1 MMIEKHFSTEKRN
14 LQTQHL
20 KAEFIITGGGLS
32 GVCAAITAA
41 REGIKV
47 ILIQDRP
54 VLGGNASS
62 EVRLWILGA
71 TSHMGN
77 NNRWSREGGI
87 IDEILVENIFRNKEG
102 NPVILDTI
110 ILEKVTH
117 EKNITLLLNTAV
129 YDVEKNAIGSISKV
143 MAFCSQNQTF
153 YDIEGQLF
161 CDASGD
167 GIVAYRA
174 GAAFRVGAED
184 KLEYG
189 EQFAPDTVEYGDLL
203 GHSIYFYSKD
213 TGNPVKYVAP
223 EYALKD
229 IARIPRFEQIRTD
242 EHGCKYWWLEYG
254 GRLDTIHQ
262 TEDIKWELWSVV
274 YGVWNYIKN
283 SGKFPEAENLT
294 LEWVGAIPGKRE
306 SRRFLGYYTLIQ
318 QDIIEQ
324 KHFDD
329 AVAFGGWAIDLHPA
343 DGVYSAKSG
352 CIQYHSKGIYEI
364 PYRCYISKDIDNL
377 FFAGRN
383 ISASHVAHGSSR
395 VMATSAFGGQAVGMA
410 AVQCIRKGKL
420 PPEILQPSE
429 MAELQQSLN
438 ILGQSIP
445 KVPIGSSRNMVCGA
459 NIQSSGELVLNRIP
473 FNGPWN
479 PLTFSVAQMLPLTA
493 ERTYS
498 FTIQADV
505 KKETLLEVELRCSDK
520 PENYTPNV
528 TIEKQ
533 VFNLQ
538 EGIQTVDITF
548 SKGLPNNQYGFLTFL
563 KNKDIS
569 IRTSRERYTG
579 IVSVFNKFNKA
590 VNNNGKQTPPDAS
603 GIDSFEFWCPDRRPA
618 GHNIAMEINPPIEAF
633 QAGNVVNGYIR
644 PTTTPNAWVASLQDK
659 KPVIELSWDA
669 PQVIGNIILYFDTDY
684 DHAMESV
691 QMGHPEDIMPFC
703 VREYR
708 IMDKEG
714 NILYEKTNNHQ
725 TINKIDLNMTTDF
738 LAICLIHPLPDVPA
752 SLFQVVVS

>member
-1 MMIEKHFSTEKRN
+1 MIEKHFSTEKRN
-14 LQTQHL
+14 LQTQQL
-20 KAEFIITGGGLS
+20 KAEFIVTGGGLS

-41 REGIKV
+41 REGTKV

-129 YDVEKNAIGSISKV
+129 YDVEKNAPGSISKV

-174 GAAFRVGAED
+174 GAAFRIGAED

-189 EQFAPDTVEYGDLL
+189 EKFAPDTVEYGDLL

-229 IARIPRFEQIRTD
+229 ISRIPRFEQIRTD

-324 KHFDD
+324 KHFND

-343 DGVYSAKSG
+343 DGVYSEKGG

-410 AVQCIRKGKL
+410 AAQCIRNGKL
-420 PPEILQPSE
+420 PVEILQPGE
-429 MAELQQSLN
+429 MTELQQSLN
-438 ILGQSIP
+438 ISGQSIP
-445 KVPIGSSRNMVCGA
+445 KVPISSIRNKACCA
-459 NIQSSGELVLNRIP
+459 KIQASSILVLKKTP

-479 PLTFSVAQMLPLTA
+479 ALDFSMAQMLPLTA
-493 ERTYS
+493 GIPYS

-528 TIEKQ
+528 TVEKQ
-533 VFNLQ
+533 VFKLQ
-538 EGIQTVDITF
+538 EGIQTVDIAF
-548 SKGLPNNQYGFLTFL
+548 SKGLPNNQYGFITFL
-563 KNKDIS
+563 KNEDVS
-569 IRTSRERYTG
+569 IRTNRERYTG

-590 VNNNGKQTPPDAS
+590 VNNNGKQTPPEDS

-618 GHNIAMEINPPIEAF
+618 GHNIAMKINPPIEAF

-659 KPVIELSWDA
+659 EPVIELSWDA
-669 PQVIGNIILYFDTDY
+669 PQFISNIILYFDTDY

-691 QMGHPEDIMPFC
+691 QMGHPEDVMPFC
-703 VREYR
+703 VQQYQ
-708 IMDKEG
+708 IVDKEG
-714 NILYEKTNNHQ
+714 NVLYERTDNHQ
-725 TINKIDLNMTTDF
+725 TINKIKLNITTDF
-738 LAICLIHPLPDVPA
+738 LAIRLVHSNPDVPA
-752 SLFQVVVS
+752 SLFQVVVN